1 MNGLKIGYVEGSK
14 MTNYGPFRSQSPLK
28 MFWEEDDAL
37 DPIPVTNPSAVPI
50 TEDSASLLRNINQ
63 LYQDIAN
70 TPQPTHTK
78 SLEGVDWKAGEKE
91 LKDKERS
98 NAFWNAGAK
107 LADLIAGPSM
117 ADKAEMQMF
126 GGFNPGNGPQISDWM
141 QSISD
146 KEYNN
151 TRANLSDRIKMQMQ
165 ANKDANVAET
175 EKYRSLIQPKLEQLK
190 GLNARF
196 KFLEGLRKEEK
207 EDKKDDK
214 SFTAAEHHRSSM
226 RASREKGLKQSLTK
240 NVANHVVKFE
250 KEVAPTLDTLELMGR
265 MESTL
270 GDSFENAYA
279 SKDSPFWKVQGIYD
293 MPIMKISDPRASKF
307 ARQLQGYIN
316 AVLKYTA
323 GTAVSEQ
330 EFKRVYGALGVSSNA
345 EALNVVNKSQVTVH
359 QITLALSEAKQALAR
374 RYNNKKEAYS
384 VMGADYKQGIDLFH
398 GQAFKNKALP
408 SSISKRMSESLEYK
422 DPSKKSLRPK
432 KSMSFRDY
440 LNQRNKGN

>member
-1 MNGLKIGYVEGSK
+1 MNGLKIGYVEDSK

-70 TPQPTHTK
+70 TPQPIHTK
-78 SLEGVDWKAGEKE
+78 SLEGVDWKVGEKE

-141 QSISD
+141 QSITD

-165 ANKDANVAET
+165 ANKDANLAEQD
-175 EKYRSLIQPKLEQLK
+175 KYRAIIQPKLEQLK
-190 GLNARF
+190 GLDARY
-196 KFLEGLRKEEK
+196 KAAEQLRKELK
-207 EDKKDDK
+207 QDQNDKK
-214 SFTAAEHHRSSM
+214 SFDASQHHRSEM
-226 RASREKGLKQSLTK
+226 RRDRKTGLAQSLTK
-240 NVANHVVKFE
+240 NVASHVVKFE
-250 KEVAPTLDTLELMGR
+250 KDVMPTLDTLELMGR
-265 MESTL
+265 MENTL
-270 GDSFENAYA
+270 GDSFEKAYA
-279 SKDSPFWKVQGIYD
+279 NKDSPFWKVKGIYD
-293 MPIMKISDPRASKF
+293 KPIMKLTDPRAADF
-307 ARQLQGYIN
+307 ARQMQGYIN
-316 AVLKYTA
+316 AVLKATA

-330 EFKRVYGALGVSSNA
+330 EFNRVYAALGVTSGA
-345 EALNVVNKSQVTVH
+345 EALNVINKSQVTVH

-374 RYNNKKEAYS
+374 RYNNKREAYS
-384 VMGADYKQGIDLFH
+384 VMGGEYRKGIDMFH
-398 GQAFKNKALP
+398 NEAFGNKALP
-408 SSISKRMSESLEYK
+408 KDITKRMSDSLEFQ
-422 DPSKKSLRPK
+422 DPTKKTLRPK

-440 LNQRNKGN
+440 LEQRNKGN